1 MKPKG
6 TNLQIFVSNIFC
18 GISKLAVQRTMYF
31 LFLVILLFD
40 IAMWDVVILRK
51 KLYDWKS
58 IPDVL
63 RAELLY
69 PVDKSEEHEF
79 ILIASKIIPVGN
91 KGCV

>member
-1 MKPKG
+1 MG
-6 TNLQIFVSNIFC
+6 C
-18 GISKLAVQRTMYF
+18 GYPE
-31 LFLVILLFD
+31 
-40 IAMWDVVILRK
+40 K

-79 ILIASKIIPVGN
+79 ILIASKIIPVN
-91 KGCV
+91 WQQRMCLNWTQKFEYFVPLAFDFFR